1 MGSSQFVRIA
11 GHVGNIFFGRA
22 FLVTVEVQLE
32 VSPMLENWD
41 ERDDVVAA
49 GSICP
54 VPDCG
59 ALVVSYK
66 PPKRTGR
73 DCARSWCEFTC
84 LHCGI
89 DFSVPE
95 DELIFQSVPKEWLL
109 ARVQAA

>member
-1 MGSSQFVRIA
+1 
-11 GHVGNIFFGRA
+11 
-22 FLVTVEVQLE
+22 
-32 VSPMLENWD
+32 MLGDWD

-54 VPDCG
+54 VPNCG
-59 ALVVSYK
+59 ALVVSYR
-66 PPKRTGR
+66 PPERTGR
-73 DCARSWCEFTC
+73 DSARSWCQFTC
-84 LHCGI
+84 LRCGV

>member
-1 MGSSQFVRIA
+1 
-11 GHVGNIFFGRA
+11 
-22 FLVTVEVQLE
+22 
-32 VSPMLENWD
+32 MLDDSD

-59 ALVVSYK
+59 ALVVSYR
-66 PPKRTGR
+66 PPERTGR
-73 DCARSWCEFTC
+73 DNARSSCEFTC
-84 LHCGI
+84 PNCLI

>member
-1 MGSSQFVRIA
+1 
-11 GHVGNIFFGRA
+11 
-22 FLVTVEVQLE
+22 
-32 VSPMLENWD
+32 MLDNWD

-59 ALVVSYK
+59 ALVVSYR
-66 PPKRTGR
+66 PPERTGR
-73 DCARSWCEFTC
+73 DNAGSWCEFTC
-84 LHCGI
+84 PHCDI
-89 DFSVPE
+89 DFSIPE

>member
-1 MGSSQFVRIA
+1 
-11 GHVGNIFFGRA
+11 
-22 FLVTVEVQLE
+22 VEVRNVD
-32 VSPMLENWD
+32 VSMLDDWD

-59 ALVVSYK
+59 ALVVSYG
-66 PPKRTGR
+66 PPERTGR
-73 DCARSWCEFTC
+73 DNARSWCEFTC

>member
-1 MGSSQFVRIA
+1 MVDD
-11 GHVGNIFFGRA
+11 
-22 FLVTVEVQLE
+22 
-32 VSPMLENWD
+32 WD
-41 ERDDVVAA
+41 QCYDVVAA

-59 ALVVSYK
+59 ALVVSYR
-66 PPKRTGR
+66 PLKRTAP
-73 DCARSWCEFTC
+73 DNARSWCEFAC
-84 LHCGI
+84 LQCGF